1 MGKKCCVPKCK
12 SGYDSVT
19 FDPSIKI
26 SFHAFP
32 PDSEL
37 RSEWKINISRP
48 NWEPSPS
55 SSVCSLHFHE
65 NDFQN
70 SSTDG
75 NKQRKD
81 SRPNGWVIN
90 NSSNFCPILIS
101 IEVLFTSDN
110 SFWVDD
116 DKSFSK
122 VKIIFLSQ
130 KNKLSD
136 VNKTYIEIRI
146 GQKFEL

>member
-81 SRPNGWVIN
+81 SRPNG
-90 NSSNFCPILIS
+90 
-101 IEVLFTSDN
+101 
-110 SFWVDD
+110 
-116 DKSFSK
+116 
-122 VKIIFLSQ
+122 
-130 KNKLSD
+130 
-136 VNKTYIEIRI
+136 
-146 GQKFEL
+146 